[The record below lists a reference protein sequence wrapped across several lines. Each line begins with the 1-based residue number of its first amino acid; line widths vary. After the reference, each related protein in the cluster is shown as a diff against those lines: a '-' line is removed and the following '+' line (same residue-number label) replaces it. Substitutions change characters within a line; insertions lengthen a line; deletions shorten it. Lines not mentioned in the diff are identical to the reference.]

1 MSKEVT
7 AKECALHEVFS
18 PMYEFKIPPYQRP
31 YAWTTEES
39 GQLVEDL
46 YVVLINGRKML
57 FQNVKMIY

>member
-1 MSKEVT
+1 MSKEIT

-18 PMYEFKIPPYQRP
+18 PKFKIPPYQRP

-57 FQNVKMIY
+57 FQNVKRIY